1 MELWH
6 AGDIMDLL
14 KEAETI
20 QKDLRVSNTPSTIAE
35 VSEKFTREMRKGNIN
50 SAMKNLADKMQNS
63 VLLLNDQTLNQLK
76 QRHPLGKGAD
86 PQILLP
92 DIPEEVHPIK
102 SYWVDTETVKKAIL
116 KAKGAA
122 RPSGLDADGLKRILT
137 SNQFSNSSNDL
148 CKHSRS

>member
-63 VLLLNDQTLNQLK
+63 VLLLM
-76 QRHPLGKGAD
+76 
-86 PQILLP
+86 
-92 DIPEEVHPIK
+92 IK
-102 SYWVDTETVKKAIL
+102 
-116 KAKGAA
+116 
-122 RPSGLDADGLKRILT
+122 P
-137 SNQFSNSSNDL
+137 
-148 CKHSRS
+148 